1 MKRGLQI
8 ALGIFSLIPVIF
20 ALMGFLHGAER
31 LSPAGVT
38 TELDNQY
45 RYFSGMYLVVSF
57 LIWSII
63 QSIERQGRLL
73 LVVSAAIF
81 IGGLGRLVSV
91 MTVGQP
97 AQDQMVAL
105 GIELVVPVIFVLWQ
119 RMVSAR
125 A

>member
-20 ALMGFLHGAER
+20 ALLGFLHGAER

-63 QSIERQGRLL
+63 PSIERQGRLL
-73 LVVSAAIF
+73 LVVSAALSLIH
-81 IGGLGRLVSV
+81 I
-91 MTVGQP
+91 
-97 AQDQMVAL
+97 
-105 GIELVVPVIFVLWQ
+105 
-119 RMVSAR
+119 
-125 A
+125 

>member
-1 MKRGLQI
+1 
-8 ALGIFSLIPVIF
+8 
-20 ALMGFLHGAER
+20 
-31 LSPAGVT
+31 
-38 TELDNQY
+38 NQY

-63 QSIERQGRLL
+63 PSIEKQGRLL

>member
-8 ALGIFSLIPVIF
+8 ALGIFSLIPAIF

-63 QSIERQGRLL
+63 PSIEKQGRLL

-105 GIELVVPVIFVLWQ
+105 GIELVVPVIFVL
-119 RMVSAR
+119 
-125 A
+125 